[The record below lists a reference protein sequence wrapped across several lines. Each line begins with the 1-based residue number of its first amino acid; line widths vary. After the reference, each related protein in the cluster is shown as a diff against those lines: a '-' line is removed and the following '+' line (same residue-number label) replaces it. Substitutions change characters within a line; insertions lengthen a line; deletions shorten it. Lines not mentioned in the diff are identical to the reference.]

1 MPNTLTGLIPTLYR
15 AADTVARELVGF
27 IPAVFKDSS
36 ADEVAKD
43 QVISY
48 PIVATRAAADITPA
62 ATGPNPSGETIGTG
76 TMTISKSRSVT
87 FPWNGE
93 EQMGLSE
100 VYDKVLEDQFAQA
113 MRTLVNEI
121 EVDLALAAKRGASR
135 AVGAAATTPFATV
148 NDFSDFANVI
158 KALQDNGAPMTDLH
172 LVLNTIAS
180 NKIRSVQASLF
191 KANEAGSDELLRTG
205 RLGTVEGLD
214 LHESA
219 GIVSHVKGTGAL
231 YVTDGAVAA
240 AIMDVLLKTG
250 TGTVLA
256 GDVVTFA
263 ADAVNKYVVNVGVTA
278 PGTITLGRPG
288 LRVAVADANAMTIGG
303 TYLGNWAFQRNAIHL
318 LTRTPAMPE
327 GGDSS
332 EDSKTITD
340 PLSGLSFQVNLYRQ
354 YHQVSYEVGIAWGAK
369 AVKSEN
375 IITLLG

>member
-1 MPNTLTGLIPTLYR
+1 MANTLTGLIPTIYK

-43 QVISY
+43 QVITY
-48 PIVATRAAADITPA
+48 PIVAARAPADITPA
-62 ATGPNPSGETIGTG
+62 ATGPNPSGETLGTG

-93 EQMGLSE
+93 EQKSISQ

-113 MRTLVNEI
+113 MRALVNEI

-135 AVGAAATTPFATV
+135 AVGAAGTTPFATV
-148 NDFSDFANVI
+148 NNFSDFANVI
-158 KALQDNGAPMTDLH
+158 QVLQDNGSPMTDLH

-205 RLGTVEGLD
+205 RLGIVEGLD

-219 GIVSHVKGTGAL
+219 GIVSHTKGTGAS
-231 YVTDGAVAA
+231 YVTDGAHAA
-240 AIMDVLLKTG
+240 AVMDVLLKTG

-288 LRVAVADANAMTIGG
+288 LRVAVADANALTVGN

-318 LTRTPAMPE
+318 LTRTPLMPE
-327 GGDSS
+327 GGDSA
-332 EDSKTITD
+332 EDSVTITD

-354 YHQVSYEVGIAWGAK
+354 YHQVSYEVGIAWGTK

-375 IITLLG
+375 IVTLLG